1 MPLLL
6 LHRIVLV
13 IPTFIGIIAL
23 TFFLI
28 RLAPGDPIL
37 LIAGEHGVSAE
48 RYAELQHQLGF
59 DQPVLMQFLDYL
71 WQVLNGNLGI
81 SVVTQTPVLEE
92 FGKLF
97 PATLELAIVAMILA
111 VVIAIPA
118 GVVAA
123 VKRNTFIDHGISA
136 ISLVGYSMPIFWW
149 ALLLILLFSVN
160 LGWMPVA
167 GRLNFIFDIPSVTG
181 FMLIDTLLAGDRE
194 AFIDAFYHLTLPA
207 IVLATIPLAVITRM
221 TRSAM
226 LEVLKQDYI
235 RTARAKGLPEYS
247 VIFKHALRNALIPVI
262 TVIGLQTS
270 ILMTGAILT
279 ETIFSWPGIG
289 KWLLEA
295 VYRRDY
301 PVVQGGVLLIAGLV
315 IMVNMIVDLLYV
327 VINPAMRQQ
336 K

>member
-1 MPLLL
+1 MPKLL
-6 LHRIVLV
+6 LHRLLYV
-13 IPTFIGIIAL
+13 IPTFIGIVAL

-37 LIAGEHGVSAE
+37 LMAGEHGVTPE
-48 RYAELQHQLGF
+48 RYAELRQQLGF
-59 DQPVLMQFLDYL
+59 DQPILLQFTGYL

-97 PATLELAIVAMILA
+97 PATLELAIIAMILA
-111 VVIAIPA
+111 VAIALPA
-118 GVVAA
+118 GVLAA
-123 VKRNTFIDHGISA
+123 VKRNTIIDHSITA
-136 ISLVGYSMPIFWW
+136 VSLVGYSMPIFWW

-167 GRLNFIFDIPSVTG
+167 GRLNFIYDIESVTG
-181 FMLIDTLLAGDRE
+181 FMLIDTVLAGDR
-194 AFIDAFYHLTLPA
+194 DAFLDALRHLTLPA

-221 TRSAM
+221 TRSSM

-235 RTARAKGLPEYS
+235 RTARAKGLSES
-247 VIFKHALRNALIPVI
+247 AVIFKHALRNALIPVI

-315 IMVNMIVDLLYV
+315 ILVNTVVDMLYV
-327 VINPAMRQQ
+327 VINPRLRQQ
-336 K
+336 

>member
-1 MPLLL
+1 MPQLLL
-6 LHRIVLV
+6 RRLLLV
-13 IPTFIGIIAL
+13 VPGFLGITAL

-37 LIAGEHGVSAE
+37 LLAGERGVSAE
-48 RYAELQHQLGF
+48 RYAELQRQFGF
-59 DQPVLMQFLDYL
+59 DQPLLIQFTDYL
-71 WQVLNGNLGI
+71 WQVLNGNLGT

-97 PATLELAIVAMILA
+97 PATLELAVIAMIFA
-111 VVIAIPA
+111 TIIGIPA
-118 GVVAA
+118 GVLAA
-123 VKRNTFIDHGISA
+123 VKRNTVIDHSITA
-136 ISLVGYSMPIFWW
+136 VSLVGYSMPIFWW

-167 GRLNFIFDIPSVTG
+167 GRLNFIYDIDRVTG
-181 FMLIDTLLAGDRE
+181 FMLIDTLLAGDK
-194 AFIDAFYHLTLPA
+194 DAFFDALHHLVLPA

-221 TRSAM
+221 TRSSM

-235 RTARAKGLPEYS
+235 RTARAKGLSEFS

-270 ILMTGAILT
+270 ILLTGAILT
-279 ETIFSWPGIG
+279 EIIFSWPGIG
-289 KWLLEA
+289 KWILEA

-315 IMVNMIVDLLYV
+315 ILVNTTVDLLYV
-327 VINPAMRQQ
+327 VINPVLR
-336 K
+336 KR

>member
-1 MPLLL
+1 MPQLLL
-6 LHRIVLV
+6 RRLLLV
-13 IPTFIGIIAL
+13 VPGFLGITAL

-37 LIAGEHGVSAE
+37 LLAGERGVSAE
-48 RYAELQHQLGF
+48 RYAELQRQFGF
-59 DQPVLMQFLDYL
+59 DQPLLIQFTDYL
-71 WQVLNGNLGI
+71 WQVLNGNLGT

-97 PATLELAIVAMILA
+97 PATLELAVIAMILA
-111 VVIAIPA
+111 TVIGIPA
-118 GVVAA
+118 GVLAA
-123 VKRNTFIDHGISA
+123 VKRNTVIDHSITA
-136 ISLVGYSMPIFWW
+136 VSLVGYSMPIFWW

-167 GRLNFIFDIPSVTG
+167 GRLNFIYDIDRVTG
-181 FMLIDTLLAGDRE
+181 FMLIDTLLAGDKG
-194 AFIDAFYHLTLPA
+194 AFFDALHHLVLPA

-221 TRSAM
+221 TRSSM

-235 RTARAKGLPEYS
+235 RTARAKGLSEFS

-270 ILMTGAILT
+270 ILLTGAILT
-279 ETIFSWPGIG
+279 EIIFSWPGIG
-289 KWLLEA
+289 KWILEA

-315 IMVNMIVDLLYV
+315 ILVNTAVDLLYV
-327 VINPAMRQQ
+327 VINPVLRQQ

>member
-6 LHRIVLV
+6 LRRLLLV
-13 IPTFIGIIAL
+13 VPGFLGIIAL

-37 LIAGEHGVSAE
+37 ILAGERGVSAE
-48 RYAELQHQLGF
+48 RYAELQHQFGF
-59 DQPVLMQFLDYL
+59 DQSLFIQFTDYL

-81 SVVTQTPVLEE
+81 SVVTQTPVMEE
-92 FGKLF
+92 FTKLF
-97 PATLELAIVAMILA
+97 PATLELAVIAIIFA
-111 VVIAIPA
+111 SVIAIPA
-118 GVVAA
+118 GVLAA
-123 VKRNTFIDHGISA
+123 VKRNTAVDHSITA
-136 ISLVGYSMPIFWW
+136 LSLVGYSMPIFWW
-149 ALLLILLFSVN
+149 ALLLILFFSVN

-167 GRLNFIFDIPSVTG
+167 GRLSFIYDIDRVTG
-181 FMLIDTLLAGDRE
+181 FMLIDTLVAADK
-194 AFIDAFYHLTLPA
+194 DAFFDALHHLVLPA

-221 TRSAM
+221 TRSSM

-235 RTARAKGLPEYS
+235 RTARAKGVSEFS
-247 VIFKHALRNALIPVI
+247 VIFRHALRNALIPVV
-262 TVIGLQTS
+262 TVIGLQVS

-289 KWLLEA
+289 KWILEA

-315 IMVNMIVDLLYV
+315 ILVNTVVDMLYI
-327 VINPAMRQQ
+327 VINPAIRQQ

>member
-1 MPLLL
+1 MPQLLL
-6 LHRIVLV
+6 RRILLV
-13 IPTFIGIIAL
+13 IPTFIGIVAL

-48 RYAELQHQLGF
+48 RYAELQKQFGF
-59 DQPVLMQFLDYL
+59 DQPLFIQFADYL
-71 WQVLNGNLGI
+71 SQVLNGDLGL
-81 SVVTQTPVLEE
+81 SVVTQTPVLDE

-97 PATLELAIVAMILA
+97 PATLELALIAMIVAIA
-111 VVIAIPA
+111 IAIPA
-118 GVVAA
+118 GVLAA
-123 VKRNTFIDHGISA
+123 VKRNTLIDHSITA

-160 LGWMPVA
+160 LGILPVA
-167 GRLNFIFDIPSVTG
+167 GRLSFIYDIESVTG
-181 FMLIDTLLAGDRE
+181 FMLIDTLLANDKE
-194 AFIDAFYHLTLPA
+194 AFIDALHHLTLPA
-207 IVLATIPLAVITRM
+207 IVLATIPLAVIMRM
-221 TRSAM
+221 TRSSM

-235 RTARAKGLPEYS
+235 RTARAKGLSEFS

-301 PVVQGGVLLIAGLV
+301 PVVQGGVLLIASLV
-315 IMVNMIVDLLYV
+315 ILVNMVVDLLYV
-327 VINPAMRQQ
+327 LIIPALRQ

>member
-1 MPLLL
+1 MLKLL
-6 LHRIVLV
+6 LHRLLFV
-13 IPTFIGIIAL
+13 IPTFIGIVAL

-37 LIAGEHGVSAE
+37 LMAGEHGVSPQ
-48 RYAELQHQLGF
+48 RYAELRQQLGF
-59 DQPVLMQFLDYL
+59 DQPILLQFTGYL

-97 PATLELAIVAMILA
+97 PATLELAIIAMILA
-111 VVIAIPA
+111 VAIALPA
-118 GVVAA
+118 GVLAA
-123 VKRNTFIDHGISA
+123 VKRNTIIDHSITA
-136 ISLVGYSMPIFWW
+136 VSLVGYSMPIFWW

-167 GRLNFIFDIPSVTG
+167 GRLNFIYDIESVTG
-181 FMLIDTLLAGDRE
+181 FMLIDTVLAGDR
-194 AFIDAFYHLTLPA
+194 DAFLDALRHLTLPA

-221 TRSAM
+221 TRSSM

-235 RTARAKGLPEYS
+235 RTARAKGLSES
-247 VIFKHALRNALIPVI
+247 AVIFKHALRNALIPVI

-315 IMVNMIVDLLYV
+315 ILVNTVVDMLYV
-327 VINPAMRQQ
+327 VINPRLRQQ
-336 K
+336 

>member
-1 MPLLL
+1 MPKLL
-6 LHRIVLV
+6 LHRLLYV
-13 IPTFIGIIAL
+13 IPTFIGIVAL

-37 LIAGEHGVSAE
+37 LMAGEHGVSPE
-48 RYAELQHQLGF
+48 RYAELRQQLGF
-59 DQPVLMQFLDYL
+59 DQPILLQFTGYL

-97 PATLELAIVAMILA
+97 PATLELAIIAMILA
-111 VVIAIPA
+111 VAIALPA
-118 GVVAA
+118 GVLAA
-123 VKRNTFIDHGISA
+123 VKRNTIIDHSITA
-136 ISLVGYSMPIFWW
+136 VSLVGYSMPIFWW

-167 GRLNFIFDIPSVTG
+167 GRLNFIYDIESVTG
-181 FMLIDTLLAGDRE
+181 FMLIDTVIAGDR
-194 AFIDAFYHLTLPA
+194 DAFLDALRHLTLPA

-221 TRSAM
+221 TRSSM

-235 RTARAKGLPEYS
+235 RTARAKGLSES
-247 VIFKHALRNALIPVI
+247 AVIFKHALRNALIPVI

-315 IMVNMIVDLLYV
+315 ILVNTVVDMLYV
-327 VINPAMRQQ
+327 VINPRLRQQ
-336 K
+336 

>member
-1 MPLLL
+1 MPKLL
-6 LHRIVLV
+6 LHRLLYV
-13 IPTFIGIIAL
+13 IPTFIGIVAL

-37 LIAGEHGVSAE
+37 LMAGEHGVSPE
-48 RYAELQHQLGF
+48 RYAELRQQLGF
-59 DQPVLMQFLDYL
+59 DQPILLQFTDYL

-97 PATLELAIVAMILA
+97 PATLELAIIAMILA
-111 VVIAIPA
+111 VAIALPA
-118 GVVAA
+118 GVLAA
-123 VKRNTFIDHGISA
+123 VKRNTIIDHSITA
-136 ISLVGYSMPIFWW
+136 VSLVGYSMPIFWW

-167 GRLNFIFDIPSVTG
+167 GRLNFIYDIESVTG
-181 FMLIDTLLAGDRE
+181 FMLIDTVLAGDR
-194 AFIDAFYHLTLPA
+194 DAFLDALRHLTLPA

-221 TRSAM
+221 TRSSM

-235 RTARAKGLPEYS
+235 RTARAKGLSES
-247 VIFKHALRNALIPVI
+247 AVVFKHALRNALIPVI

-315 IMVNMIVDLLYV
+315 ILVNTVVDMLYV
-327 VINPAMRQQ
+327 VINPRLRQQ
-336 K
+336 

>member
-1 MPLLL
+1 MPKLL
-6 LHRIVLV
+6 LHRLLYV
-13 IPTFIGIIAL
+13 IPTFIGIVAL

-37 LIAGEHGVSAE
+37 LMAGEHGVSPE
-48 RYAELQHQLGF
+48 RYAELRQQLGF
-59 DQPVLMQFLDYL
+59 DQPILFQFTGYL

-97 PATLELAIVAMILA
+97 PATLELAIIAMILA
-111 VVIAIPA
+111 VSIALPA
-118 GVVAA
+118 GVLAA
-123 VKRNTFIDHGISA
+123 VKRNTIIDHSITA
-136 ISLVGYSMPIFWW
+136 VSLVGYSMPIFWW

-167 GRLNFIFDIPSVTG
+167 GRLNFIYDIESVTG
-181 FMLIDTLLAGDRE
+181 FMLIDTVLAGDR
-194 AFIDAFYHLTLPA
+194 DAFLDALRHLTLPA

-221 TRSAM
+221 TRSSM

-235 RTARAKGLPEYS
+235 RTARAKGLSES
-247 VIFKHALRNALIPVI
+247 AVIFKHALRNALIPVI

-315 IMVNMIVDLLYV
+315 ILVNTVVDMLYV
-327 VINPAMRQQ
+327 VINPRLRQQ
-336 K
+336 

>member
-1 MPLLL
+1 MPKTLLRRLLL
-6 LHRIVLV
+6 I
-13 IPTFIGIIAL
+13 IPTFIGIVAL

-37 LIAGEHGVSAE
+37 LISGEHGISAE
-48 RYAELQHQLGF
+48 RYAELQQQFGF
-59 DQPVLMQFLDYL
+59 DRPIFIQFLDYL
-71 WQVLNGNLGI
+71 WQVLNGNLGQ

-92 FGKLF
+92 FSVLF
-97 PATLELAIVAMILA
+97 PATLELALLAMTLAILL
-111 VVIAIPA
+111 AIPA
-118 GVVAA
+118 GVFAA
-123 VKRNTFIDHGISA
+123 VKRNTIVDHAITT

-149 ALLLILLFSVN
+149 ALLLILFFSVN

-167 GRLNFIFDIPSVTG
+167 GRINFIYDIESITG
-181 FMLIDTLLAGDRE
+181 FMLIDTLLANDRD
-194 AFIDAFYHLTLPA
+194 AFIDALHHLVLPA

-221 TRSAM
+221 TRSSM

-235 RTARAKGLPEYS
+235 RTARAKGVSEFS

-315 IMVNMIVDLLYV
+315 ILVNAVVDMLYLL
-327 VINPAMRQQ
+327 INPRLRQQ
-336 K
+336 

>member
-1 MPLLL
+1 MPQILFRRLL
-6 LHRIVLV
+6 LV
-13 IPTFIGIIAL
+13 IPTFIGIVAL

-37 LIAGEHGVSAE
+37 LIAGEYGVSAE
-48 RYAELQHQLGF
+48 RYAELQQ
-59 DQPVLMQFLDYL
+59 QFGYDRPLFIQFVDYL
-71 WQVLNGNLGI
+71 WQVLNGNLGL

-92 FGKLF
+92 FLNLF
-97 PATLELAIVAMILA
+97 PATLELALIAMLLA
-111 VVIAIPA
+111 VLLAIPA
-118 GVVAA
+118 GVLAA
-123 VKRNTFIDHGISA
+123 VKRNTIIDHSITT
-136 ISLVGYSMPIFWW
+136 ISLIGYSMPIFWW
-149 ALLLILLFSVN
+149 ALLLISLFSVN
-160 LGWMPVA
+160 LGWLPVA
-167 GRLNFIFDIPSVTG
+167 GRLNFLYDIETVTG
-181 FMLIDTLLAGDRE
+181 FMLIDTLIANDR
-194 AFIDAFYHLTLPA
+194 DAFFDALYHLALPA

-221 TRSAM
+221 TRSSM
-226 LEVLKQDYI
+226 LEVLRQDYI
-235 RTARAKGLPEYS
+235 RTARAKGLSEFS

-315 IMVNMIVDLLYV
+315 ILVNVLVDMLYV
-327 VINPAMRQQ
+327 LINPRLRQ
-336 K
+336 

>member
-1 MPLLL
+1 MPQILFRRLL
-6 LHRIVLV
+6 LV
-13 IPTFIGIIAL
+13 IPTFIGIVAL

-37 LIAGEHGVSAE
+37 LIAGEHGVSAD
-48 RYAELQHQLGF
+48 RYAELQQQFGF
-59 DQPVLMQFLDYL
+59 DRPLFIQFADYL
-71 WQVLNGNLGI
+71 WQVLNGNLGL

-92 FGKLF
+92 FLSLF
-97 PATLELAIVAMILA
+97 PATLELALIAMLLA
-111 VVIAIPA
+111 VLIAIPA
-118 GVVAA
+118 GVLAA
-123 VKRNTFIDHGISA
+123 VKRNTIIDHSITT
-136 ISLVGYSMPIFWW
+136 ISLIGYSMPIFWW

-160 LGWMPVA
+160 LGWLPVA
-167 GRLNFIFDIPSVTG
+167 GRLNFLYDIETVTG
-181 FMLIDTLLAGDRE
+181 FMLIDTLIANDR
-194 AFIDAFYHLTLPA
+194 DAFFDAVHHLILPA

-221 TRSAM
+221 TRSSM
-226 LEVLKQDYI
+226 LEVLRQDYI
-235 RTARAKGLPEYS
+235 RTARAKGVSEVS

-301 PVVQGGVLLIAGLV
+301 TVVQGGVLLIAGLV
-315 IMVNMIVDLLYV
+315 ILVNVLVDMLYV
-327 VINPAMRQQ
+327 VLNPRLRQQ
-336 K
+336 R

>member
-1 MPLLL
+1 MPQQLLRRLLL
-6 LHRIVLV
+6 VVPVFL
-13 IPTFIGIIAL
+13 GITVL

-37 LIAGEHGVSAE
+37 LLAGEHGVSAE
-48 RYAELQHQLGF
+48 RYAELQHQFGF
-59 DQPVLMQFLDYL
+59 DRPLYAQFIEYL
-71 WQVLNGNLGI
+71 WQVLNGNLGT
-81 SVVTQTPVLEE
+81 SVVTRTPVLEE

-97 PATLELAIVAMILA
+97 PATLELAVIAMIFA
-111 VVIAIPA
+111 TVIAIPA
-118 GVVAA
+118 GVLAA
-123 VKRNTFIDHGISA
+123 VKRNTVIDHGITA
-136 ISLVGYSMPIFWW
+136 VSLIGYSMPVFWW

-167 GRLNFIFDIPSVTG
+167 GRLSFIYDIDHVTG
-181 FMLIDTLLAGDRE
+181 FMLIDTLLAGDQ
-194 AFIDAFYHLTLPA
+194 DAFFDALHHLVLPA

-221 TRSAM
+221 TRSSM

-235 RTARAKGLPEYS
+235 RTARAKGLSEFT

-262 TVIGLQTS
+262 TVIGLQIS
-270 ILMTGAILT
+270 ILLTGAILT

-289 KWLLEA
+289 KWILEA

-315 IMVNMIVDLLYV
+315 ILVNTVVDLLYV
-327 VINPAMRQQ
+327 VINPTLRHQ
-336 K
+336 

>member
-1 MPLLL
+1 MQNC
-6 LHRIVLV
+6 
-13 IPTFIGIIAL
+13 
-23 TFFLI
+23 
-28 RLAPGDPIL
+28 
-37 LIAGEHGVSAE
+37 SSS
-48 RYAELQHQLGF
+48 LGF
-59 DQPVLMQFLDYL
+59 DRPIFIQFADYL

-97 PATLELAIVAMILA
+97 PATLELAIIAIILA

-118 GVVAA
+118 GVLAA
-123 VKRNTFIDHGISA
+123 VKRNTLIDHSITA

-167 GRLNFIFDIPSVTG
+167 GRLNFIYDIDSVTG
-181 FMLIDTLLAGDRE
+181 FMLIDTLIAGDRE
-194 AFIDAFYHLTLPA
+194 AFIDALYHLTLPA
-207 IVLATIPLAVITRM
+207 VVLATIPLAVITRM
-221 TRSAM
+221 TRSSM

-235 RTARAKGLPEYS
+235 RTARAKGMSESS

-315 IMVNMIVDLLYV
+315 ILVNMAVDVLYL
-327 VINPAMRQQ
+327 VINPSLRQQ

>member
-1 MPLLL
+1 MPQLLL
-6 LHRIVLV
+6 RRILLV
-13 IPTFIGIIAL
+13 IPTFIGIVAL

-48 RYAELQHQLGF
+48 RYVELQKQFGF
-59 DQPVLMQFLDYL
+59 DQPLFIQFGDYL
-71 WQVLNGNLGI
+71 WQVLNGDLGM
-81 SVVTQTPVLEE
+81 SVVTQTPVLGE

-97 PATLELAIVAMILA
+97 PATLELALIAMIVAVA
-111 VVIAIPA
+111 IAIPA

-123 VKRNTFIDHGISA
+123 VKHNTLLDRSISA
-136 ISLVGYSMPIFWW
+136 ISLIGYSMPIFWW
-149 ALLLILLFSVN
+149 ALLLILLFAVN
-160 LGWMPVA
+160 LGIMPVA
-167 GRLNFIFDIPSVTG
+167 GRLSFIYDIESVTG
-181 FMLIDTLLAGDRE
+181 FMLIDTLLAGDKD
-194 AFIDAFYHLTLPA
+194 AFIDALHHLILPA
-207 IVLATIPLAVITRM
+207 VVLATIPLAVIMRM
-221 TRSAM
+221 TRSSM
-226 LEVLKQDYI
+226 LGVLKQDYI
-235 RTARAKGLPEYS
+235 RTARAKGLSEFS

-315 IMVNMIVDLLYV
+315 ILVNMVVDLLYV
-327 VINPAMRQQ
+327 LINPSLRQKQ
-336 K
+336 

>member
-1 MPLLL
+1 MPQLLL
-6 LHRIVLV
+6 RRLLLV
-13 IPTFIGIIAL
+13 VPGFLGITAL

-37 LIAGEHGVSAE
+37 LLAGERGVSAE
-48 RYAELQHQLGF
+48 RYAELKHQFGF
-59 DQPVLMQFLDYL
+59 DQPLILQFVDYL
-71 WQVLNGNLGI
+71 WQVLNGNLGT

-97 PATLELAIVAMILA
+97 PATLELAVIAMILA
-111 VVIAIPA
+111 TIIGIPA
-118 GVVAA
+118 GVLAA
-123 VKRNTFIDHGISA
+123 VKRNTVIDHSITA

-160 LGWMPVA
+160 LGWTPVA
-167 GRLNFIFDIPSVTG
+167 GRLNFIYDIDRVTG
-181 FMLIDTLLAGDRE
+181 FMLIDTLLAGDK
-194 AFIDAFYHLTLPA
+194 DAFFDALHHLVLPA

-221 TRSAM
+221 TRSSM

-235 RTARAKGLPEYS
+235 RTARAKGLSEFS

-270 ILMTGAILT
+270 ILLTGAILT
-279 ETIFSWPGIG
+279 EIIFSWPGIG
-289 KWLLEA
+289 KWILEA

-315 IMVNMIVDLLYV
+315 ILVNTTVDLLYV
-327 VINPAMRQQ
+327 VINPVLRQ
-336 K
+336 KK

>member
-1 MPLLL
+1 MPQLLL
-6 LHRIVLV
+6 RRLLLV
-13 IPTFIGIIAL
+13 VPVFLGITAL

-37 LIAGEHGVSAE
+37 LLAGERGVSAE
-48 RYAELQHQLGF
+48 RYAELQRQFGF
-59 DQPVLMQFLDYL
+59 DQPMLIQFTDYL
-71 WQVLNGNLGI
+71 WQVLNGNLGT

-97 PATLELAIVAMILA
+97 PATLELAVIAMIFATL
-111 VVIAIPA
+111 IGIPA
-118 GVVAA
+118 GVLAA
-123 VKRNTFIDHGISA
+123 VKRNTVIDHSITA
-136 ISLVGYSMPIFWW
+136 VSLVGYSMPIFWW

-167 GRLNFIFDIPSVTG
+167 GRLNFIYDIDRVTG
-181 FMLIDTLLAGDRE
+181 FMLIDTLLAGDK
-194 AFIDAFYHLTLPA
+194 DAFYDALHHLVLPA

-221 TRSAM
+221 TRSSM

-235 RTARAKGLPEYS
+235 RTARAKGLSEFS
-247 VIFKHALRNALIPVI
+247 VIFKHALRNALIPVV

-270 ILMTGAILT
+270 ILLTGAILT
-279 ETIFSWPGIG
+279 EIIFSWPGIG
-289 KWLLEA
+289 KWILEA

-301 PVVQGGVLLIAGLV
+301 PVVQGGVLLIAGL
-315 IMVNMIVDLLYV
+315 IILVNTAVDLLYV
-327 VINPAMRQQ
+327 VINPVLRQQ

>member
-1 MPLLL
+1 MPKLL
-6 LHRIVLV
+6 LHRLLYV
-13 IPTFIGIIAL
+13 IPTFIGIVAL

-37 LIAGEHGVSAE
+37 LMAGEHGVSPE
-48 RYAELQHQLGF
+48 RYAELRQQLGF
-59 DQPVLMQFLDYL
+59 DQPILLQFTDYL

-97 PATLELAIVAMILA
+97 PATLELAIIAMILA
-111 VVIAIPA
+111 VAIALPA
-118 GVVAA
+118 GVLAA
-123 VKRNTFIDHGISA
+123 VKRNTIIDHSITA
-136 ISLVGYSMPIFWW
+136 VSLVGYSMPIFWW

-167 GRLNFIFDIPSVTG
+167 GRLNFIYDIESVTG
-181 FMLIDTLLAGDRE
+181 FMLIDTVLAGDR
-194 AFIDAFYHLTLPA
+194 DAFLDALRHLTLPA

-221 TRSAM
+221 TRSSM

-235 RTARAKGLPEYS
+235 RTARAKGLSES
-247 VIFKHALRNALIPVI
+247 AVIFKHALRNALIPVI

-315 IMVNMIVDLLYV
+315 ILVNTVVDMLYV
-327 VINPAMRQQ
+327 VINPRLRQQ
-336 K
+336 

>member
-1 MPLLL
+1 MPKLL
-6 LHRIVLV
+6 LHRLLYV
-13 IPTFIGIIAL
+13 IPTFIGIVAL

-37 LIAGEHGVSAE
+37 LMAGEHGVSPE
-48 RYAELQHQLGF
+48 RYAELRQQLGF
-59 DQPVLMQFLDYL
+59 DQPILLQFTGYL

-97 PATLELAIVAMILA
+97 PATLELAIIAMILSVA
-111 VVIAIPA
+111 IALPA
-118 GVVAA
+118 GVLAA
-123 VKRNTFIDHGISA
+123 VKRNTIIDHSITA
-136 ISLVGYSMPIFWW
+136 VSLVGYSMPIFWW

-167 GRLNFIFDIPSVTG
+167 GRLSFIYDIESVTG
-181 FMLIDTLLAGDRE
+181 FMLIDTVLAGDR
-194 AFIDAFYHLTLPA
+194 DAFLDALRHLTLPA

-221 TRSAM
+221 TRSSM

-235 RTARAKGLPEYS
+235 RTARAKGLSES
-247 VIFKHALRNALIPVI
+247 AVVFKHALRNALIPVI

-315 IMVNMIVDLLYV
+315 ILVNTVVDMLYV
-327 VINPAMRQQ
+327 VINPRLRQQ
-336 K
+336 

>member
-1 MPLLL
+1 MPQLLL
-6 LHRIVLV
+6 RRLLLIVPGFL
-13 IPTFIGIIAL
+13 GITAL

-37 LIAGEHGVSAE
+37 LLAGEHGVSAE
-48 RYAELQHQLGF
+48 RYEELQHQFGF
-59 DQPVLMQFLDYL
+59 DRPLFIQFTDYL
-71 WQVLNGNLGI
+71 WQLLNGNLGT

-92 FGKLF
+92 FGNLF
-97 PATLELAIVAMILA
+97 PATLELAVIAMIIA
-111 VVIAIPA
+111 TIIAIPA
-118 GVVAA
+118 GVLAA
-123 VKRNTFIDHGISA
+123 VKRNTVIDHSITA
-136 ISLVGYSMPIFWW
+136 VSLVGYSMPIFWW

-167 GRLNFIFDIPSVTG
+167 GRLNFIYDIQSVTG
-181 FMLIDTLLAGDRE
+181 FMLIDTLLAGDQ
-194 AFIDAFYHLTLPA
+194 DAFFDALHHLVLPA

-221 TRSAM
+221 TRSSM

-235 RTARAKGLPEYS
+235 RTARAKGLSEFS

-262 TVIGLQTS
+262 TVIGLQIS

-289 KWLLEA
+289 KWILEA

-315 IMVNMIVDLLYV
+315 ILVNTAVDLLYV
-327 VINPAMRQQ
+327 VINPALRQP

>member
-1 MPLLL
+1 MPKLLL
-6 LHRIVLV
+6 YRLLYV
-13 IPTFIGIIAL
+13 IPTFIGIVAL

-37 LIAGEHGVSAE
+37 LMAGEHGVSPE
-48 RYAELQHQLGF
+48 RYAELRQQLGF
-59 DQPVLMQFLDYL
+59 DQPILLQFAGYL
-71 WQVLNGNLGI
+71 WQVLNGNLGV

-92 FGKLF
+92 FLKLF
-97 PATLELAIVAMILA
+97 PATLELAIIAMILA
-111 VVIAIPA
+111 VAIALPA
-118 GVVAA
+118 GVLAA
-123 VKRNTFIDHGISA
+123 VKRNTIIDHSITA
-136 ISLVGYSMPIFWW
+136 VSLVGYSMPIFWW

-167 GRLNFIFDIPSVTG
+167 GRLNFIYDIESVTG
-181 FMLIDTLLAGDRE
+181 FMLIDTVLAADR
-194 AFIDAFYHLTLPA
+194 DAFLDALRHLTLPA

-221 TRSAM
+221 TRSSM

-235 RTARAKGLPEYS
+235 RTARAKGLSES
-247 VIFKHALRNALIPVI
+247 AVIFKHALRNALIPVV

-315 IMVNMIVDLLYV
+315 ILVNTVVDMLYV
-327 VINPAMRQQ
+327 VINPRLRQQ
-336 K
+336 

>member
-1 MPLLL
+1 MPQLLL
-6 LHRIVLV
+6 RRLLLIVPGFLGL
-13 IPTFIGIIAL
+13 TAL

-37 LIAGEHGVSAE
+37 LLAGEHGVSAE
-48 RYAELQHQLGF
+48 RYAELQHQFGF
-59 DQPVLMQFLDYL
+59 DRPLFIQFTDYL
-71 WQVLNGNLGI
+71 WQVLNGNLGT

-92 FGKLF
+92 FGNLF
-97 PATLELAIVAMILA
+97 PATLELAVIAMIIA
-111 VVIAIPA
+111 TIIAIPA
-118 GVVAA
+118 GVLAA
-123 VKRNTFIDHGISA
+123 VKSNTVIDHSITA
-136 ISLVGYSMPIFWW
+136 ASLVGYSMPIFWW
-149 ALLLILLFSVN
+149 ALLLILFFSVH

-167 GRLNFIFDIPSVTG
+167 GRLNFIYDIQSVTG
-181 FMLIDTLLAGDRE
+181 FMLIDTLLAGDQ
-194 AFIDAFYHLTLPA
+194 DAFFDALHHLVLPA

-221 TRSAM
+221 TRSSM

-235 RTARAKGLPEYS
+235 RTARAKGLSEFS

-262 TVIGLQTS
+262 TVIGLQIS

-289 KWLLEA
+289 KWILEA

-315 IMVNMIVDLLYV
+315 ILVNTAVDLLYI
-327 VINPAMRQQ
+327 VINPVLRTR
-336 K
+336 

>member
-1 MPLLL
+1 MSQLLL
-6 LHRIVLV
+6 RRILLV
-13 IPTFIGIIAL
+13 IPTFIGIVAL

-48 RYAELQHQLGF
+48 RYAELQKQFGF
-59 DQPVLMQFLDYL
+59 DQPLFIQFGDYL
-71 WQVLNGNLGI
+71 WQVLNGNLGL
-81 SVVTQTPVLEE
+81 SVVTQTPVLDE

-97 PATLELAIVAMILA
+97 PATLELALIAMIVA
-111 VVIAIPA
+111 VTIAIPA
-118 GVVAA
+118 GVLAA
-123 VKRNTFIDHGISA
+123 VKRNTIIDHSITA
-136 ISLVGYSMPIFWW
+136 VSLVGYSMPIFWW

-160 LGWMPVA
+160 LGIMPVA
-167 GRLNFIFDIPSVTG
+167 GRLSFIYDIESVTG
-181 FMLIDTLLAGDRE
+181 FMLIDTLLAGDKE
-194 AFIDAFYHLTLPA
+194 AFIDALHHLTLPA
-207 IVLATIPLAVITRM
+207 IVLATIPLAVIMRM
-221 TRSAM
+221 TRSSM

-235 RTARAKGLPEYS
+235 RTARAKGLSEFT

-301 PVVQGGVLLIAGLV
+301 PVVQGGVLLIASLV
-315 IMVNMIVDLLYV
+315 ILVNMVVDLLYV
-327 VINPAMRQQ
+327 LINPGLRQ

>member
-123 VKRNTFIDHGISA
+123 VKRNTFIDHGITA
-136 ISLVGYSMPIFWW
+136 ISLIGYSMPIFWW

-181 FMLIDTLLAGDRE
+181 FMLIDTLIAGDRE

>member
-1 MPLLL
+1 MLQILFRRLL
-6 LHRIVLV
+6 LV
-13 IPTFIGIIAL
+13 IPTFIGIVAL

-48 RYAELQHQLGF
+48 RYAELQQQLGYDRPLF
-59 DQPVLMQFLDYL
+59 IQFIDYL
-71 WQVLNGNLGI
+71 WQVLHGNLGL

-92 FGKLF
+92 FTSLF
-97 PATLELAIVAMILA
+97 PATLELSLIAMLLA
-111 VVIAIPA
+111 VLIAIPA
-118 GVVAA
+118 GVMAA
-123 VKRNTFIDHGISA
+123 VKRNTIIDHSITT
-136 ISLVGYSMPIFWW
+136 ISLIGYSMPIFWW

-160 LGWMPVA
+160 LGWLPVA
-167 GRLNFIFDIPSVTG
+167 GRLNFLYDIEAVTG
-181 FMLIDTLLAGDRE
+181 FMLIDTLIANDRG
-194 AFIDAFYHLTLPA
+194 AFVDALHHLILPA

-221 TRSAM
+221 TRSSM
-226 LEVLKQDYI
+226 LEVLRQDYI
-235 RTARAKGLPEYS
+235 RTARAKGVSEFS

-315 IMVNMIVDLLYV
+315 ILVNVLVDMLYV
-327 VINPAMRQQ
+327 LVNPRLRQ
-336 K
+336 

>member
-1 MPLLL
+1 MPKLL
-6 LHRIVLV
+6 LHRLLYV
-13 IPTFIGIIAL
+13 IPTFIGIVAL

-37 LIAGEHGVSAE
+37 LMAGEHGVSPE
-48 RYAELQHQLGF
+48 RYAELRQQLGF
-59 DQPVLMQFLDYL
+59 DQPILLQFTGYL

-97 PATLELAIVAMILA
+97 PATLELAIIAMILA
-111 VVIAIPA
+111 VAIALPA
-118 GVVAA
+118 GVLAA
-123 VKRNTFIDHGISA
+123 VKRNTIIDHSITA
-136 ISLVGYSMPIFWW
+136 VSLVGYSMPIFWW

-167 GRLNFIFDIPSVTG
+167 GRLNFIYDIESVTG
-181 FMLIDTLLAGDRE
+181 FMLIDTVLAGDR
-194 AFIDAFYHLTLPA
+194 DAFLDALRHLTLPA

-221 TRSAM
+221 TRSSM

-235 RTARAKGLPEYS
+235 RTARAKGLSETT

-315 IMVNMIVDLLYV
+315 ILVNTVVDMLYV
-327 VINPAMRQQ
+327 VINPRLRQQ
-336 K
+336 

>member
-1 MPLLL
+1 MPKLL
-6 LHRIVLV
+6 LHRLLYV
-13 IPTFIGIIAL
+13 IPTFIGIVAL

-37 LIAGEHGVSAE
+37 LMAGEHGVSPQ
-48 RYAELQHQLGF
+48 RYAELRQQLGF
-59 DQPVLMQFLDYL
+59 DQPILLQFTGYL

-97 PATLELAIVAMILA
+97 PATLELAIIAMILA
-111 VVIAIPA
+111 VAIALPA
-118 GVVAA
+118 GVLAA
-123 VKRNTFIDHGISA
+123 VKRNTIIDHSITA
-136 ISLVGYSMPIFWW
+136 VSLVGYSMPIFWW

-167 GRLNFIFDIPSVTG
+167 GRLNFIYDIESVTG
-181 FMLIDTLLAGDRE
+181 FMLIDTVLAGDR
-194 AFIDAFYHLTLPA
+194 DAFLDALRHLTLPA

-221 TRSAM
+221 TRSSM

-235 RTARAKGLPEYS
+235 RTARAKGLSES
-247 VIFKHALRNALIPVI
+247 AVVFKHALRNALIPVI

-315 IMVNMIVDLLYV
+315 ILVNTVVDMLYV
-327 VINPAMRQQ
+327 VINPRLRQQ
-336 K
+336 